1 MIVLFLKVYLRS
13 LALGCND
20 GRVEQPARTGT
31 G

>member
-1 MIVLFLKVYLRS
+1 MIVFLLKVYVLS

-20 GRVEQPARTGT
+20 DRVEQPARTGT